1 MLPYRQ
7 KHGSKVEFQLQNSF
21 FFLVGKEV
29 VAMNSGLWHSFRSA
43 IIPPFGR
50 ENGFKPRK
58 EDQVEKAKRG
68 LGSHFFFRNA
78 NHICQNIDMFFR
90 GQLEKTQSKQER
102 KSVPLT
108 FWLAFSLRG
117 LFVQCIQCCYVLRSS
132 FFMAWMAWILVL

>member
-7 KHGSKVEFQLQNSF
+7 KHGSKIEFQLQNSF

-68 LGSHFFFRNA
+68 LGSHFFFSENA
-78 NHICQNIDMFFR
+78 KHICQNIDMFFR
-90 GQLEKTQSKQER
+90 AKGQLEEKTQSKQER
-102 KSVPLT
+102 KSVL
-108 FWLAFSLRG
+108 
-117 LFVQCIQCCYVLRSS
+117 
-132 FFMAWMAWILVL
+132 